1 MKGSTQKIVR
11 GQEKRAPGIFL
22 MPFPNGER
30 RNGDDSAGRCLP
42 FGMEYPEKEMG
53 ESMNER
59 IIQHIKTDY

>member
-1 MKGSTQKIVR
+1 
-11 GQEKRAPGIFL
+11 
-22 MPFPNGER
+22 MPFPNGEG